1 MPLGDEELRTDDGS
15 GTPGPAA
22 APGVIEAVVLSEEPG
37 VPAEESRAQVPIIA
51 DAGAYPEVAH
61 VPLWGP
67 PSGGR
72 AVARWQQAAPAD
84 GDGDGSGST
93 AIEPAPLAPAGGERR
108 HRTPALVG
116 VALAGAVLLAG
127 LVAVTAWPGT
137 DTPRSLANQFGPG
150 NPGPTD
156 SDGRPIDLP
165 PSQPATPVSFAPSG
179 DVVRPEPRRARIID
193 PHSGHEVIVDLP
205 PGTTVDTTTGQVVV
219 KVTGTPTTVG
229 RTTSTSRP
237 ATTTTTE
244 STTTTE
250 DTTTTTED
258 TTTST
263 IEETTTT
270 ETFPIPEGLP

>member
-37 VPAEESRAQVPIIA
+37 VPAEDSRAAVPVIA

-72 AVARWQQAAPAD
+72 AVARWQKAAPAD
-84 GDGDGSGST
+84 GDGDGSSST

-108 HRTPALVG
+108 HRTPGLVG
-116 VALAGAVLLAG
+116 VALAGALLLAG
-127 LVAVTAWPGT
+127 LVALTAWPGT
-137 DTPRSLANQFGPG
+137 DTSRSLANQFGPG

-156 SDGRPIDLP
+156 SDGRPVDLP

-179 DVVRPEPRRARIID
+179 DVVRPEARRARVVD
-193 PHSGHEVIVDLP
+193 PRSGRDVMVDLP
-205 PGTTVDTTTGQVVV
+205 PGGTVDTTSGQVVV
-219 KVTGTPTTVG
+219 RVTGSPTTSIV
-229 RTTSTSRP
+229 RP
-237 ATTTTTE
+237 TTTTTRAPT
-244 STTTTE
+244 TTTTE
-250 DTTTTTED
+250 DTTTTSTTEEP
-258 TTTST
+258 TTTT
-263 IEETTTT
+263 EEPTTTTT
-270 ETFPIPEGLP
+270 ETVPPTDPTVP